1 VTGACRCHTGQM
13 TPYRNFPGIQAA
25 VRAHLCAVA
34 SRSARS
40 RTPPFARTLPIITV
54 RTLFIGSGKK
64 VTVEELIAAT
74 GVSSGQSGDL
84 KAVQKLSKK
93 LKPLEAPLPGPIQAR
108 AERRAAYDQSKKD
121 IKKWMP
127 LVKSQREAPTLQLT
141 SGGTESHRITSLSA
155 VASNHTPE
163 NKMELEVAA
172 MLEAAGAHTA
182 SAVAES
188 EEALA
193 MRMMDAGEAK
203 ARKEELAKQRALLFY
218 HEVKAK
224 RLKKIKSKD
233 YRRRLKKAEK
243 NRQEGAGEDGM
254 LMLGKEELQQQQ
266 EEAEYERAKE
276 RLTLKHKNTSQF
288 IRRAIKR
295 GAKHPDEG
303 TREAIAEQ
311 LRIGQ
316 EIRRKV
322 HAFRDK
328 EDSDSSDGSGDDSSD
343 DERRDERLSRK
354 LAAAARD
361 VLEGDVPGNGTEKG
375 LMSLPF
381 MKRSMEKQ
389 KQRAEEQARDVLDGD
404 GGGTGG
410 RRSDEEARRGLLK
423 FGSGVTSASG
433 GAYRDVDDQEFFED
447 RDDDDDVDE
456 DVEAKIRRLEAN
468 GGAKSQESA
477 DVAPSNSLSFIP
489 SKNFQGTKEG
499 FVFTKGSNGLGYYAE
514 QPGTAGA
521 SAGSKALAQKPKAP
535 KMPKKQEKRGSAK
548 RTAPLQLFSQE
559 DLIRKAF
566 AGDDVVDE
574 FKKSKAEEVEAELP
588 QEEVPGELP
597 GWGTWSNPNKKEPA
611 WVRDAKAKAESKK
624 AAAARA
630 RKDASMEFVVISE
643 KWDARNA
650 SKYKTQA
657 VPFPFNS
664 KETYERSMRQP
675 LGKDF
680 NTVDSFRNLTRPAVV
695 KDSGVIIEPLQFS
708 KSVGLHNAGAKMS
721 KRPGIIKV
729 AGGNAKRSSLSR

>member
-1 VTGACRCHTGQM
+1 MYKIKNITRLT
-13 TPYRNFPGIQAA
+13 
-25 VRAHLCAVA
+25 L
-34 SRSARS
+34 
-40 RTPPFARTLPIITV
+40 RTLLV
-54 RTLFIGSGKK
+54 GAGK

-141 SGGTESHRITSLSA
+141 SGGTESHKIKSLSA
-155 VASNHTPE
+155 LASNHTPE

-193 MRMMDAGEAK
+193 MRMMDAAEAK

-243 NRQEGAGEDGM
+243 KRQEGAGEDGM

-316 EIRRKV
+316 EIRRRV

-328 EDSDSSDGSGDDSSD
+328 DNSGSSDGSDGDSSD
-343 DERRDERLSRK
+343 DERRDERISRK
-354 LAAAARD
+354 LASAARD
-361 VLEGDVPGNGTEKG
+361 VLEGEGPELGTEKG

-389 KQRAEEQARDVLDGD
+389 KQRAKEQARDVLNGAM
-404 GGGTGG
+404 GVRGG
-410 RRSDEEARRGLLK
+410 RGGDREVRRGILK
-423 FGSGVTSASG
+423 FGSDTNGNPDS
-433 GAYRDVDDQEFFED
+433 DMED
-447 RDDDDDVDE
+447 EVFDAHDDDDDVDE
-456 DVEAKIRRLEAN
+456 DAEAKIRRLTAH
-468 GGAKSQESA
+468 GSGKSQPSA
-477 DVAPSNSLSFIP
+477 ETAPSDFRSFIP
-489 SKNFQGTKEG
+489 SKKFQGMKEG

-514 QPGTAGA
+514 QPGATGD
-521 SAGSKALAQKPKAP
+521 SADTKVPGRETKAP
-535 KMPKKQEKRGSAK
+535 KIPKKQTKRSSSKKAE
-548 RTAPLQLFSQE
+548 TQQMFSQE

-588 QEEVPGELP
+588 HEEVPGELP

-630 RKDASMEFVVISE
+630 RKDVSMEFVVISE

-650 SKYKTQA
+650 SKYKTQT

-729 AGGNAKRSSLSR
+729 AGGNAKRSSLGR

>member
-1 VTGACRCHTGQM
+1 M
-13 TPYRNFPGIQAA
+13 
-25 VRAHLCAVA
+25 
-34 SRSARS
+34 
-40 RTPPFARTLPIITV
+40 RTLV
-54 RTLFIGSGKK
+54 IGAGKE

-141 SGGTESHRITSLSA
+141 SGGKESQKISSLSA

-193 MRMMDAGEAK
+193 MRMMDAAEAK

-243 NRQEGAGEDGM
+243 KRQEGAGEDGM

-328 EDSDSSDGSGDDSSD
+328 DSSDSSDGSDDDSSD

-354 LAAAARD
+354 LASAARD
-361 VLEGDVPGNGTEKG
+361 VLEGDGPGNGAEKG
-375 LMSLPF
+375 LMALPF

-389 KQRAEEQARDVLDGD
+389 KQRAQEQARDVLTGE
-404 GGGTGG
+404 GGGADG
-410 RRSDEEARRGLLK
+410 RGSDEARRGILK
-423 FGSGVTSASG
+423 FGSGISSASG
-433 GAYRDVDDQEFFED
+433 GAGRDMGDEFFEEH
-447 RDDDDDVDE
+447 DDDDDVDE

-468 GGAKSQESA
+468 GSSKSQASA
-477 DVAPSNSLSFIP
+477 EMAPRDSRSFIP
-489 SKNFQGTKEG
+489 SKKFQGTKEG

-514 QPGTAGA
+514 QPG
-521 SAGSKALAQKPKAP
+521 SAGVSGDPKAPAQKPKVP
-535 KMPKKQEKRGSAK
+535 KMPKKQEKRSATK
-548 RTAPLQLFSQE
+548 KTAPQQMFSQE

-566 AGDDVVDE
+566 AGDNVVDE

-588 QEEVPGELP
+588 HDEVPGELP
-597 GWGTWSNPNKKEPA
+597 GWGTWSNPNKKEPT
-611 WVRDAKAKAESKK
+611 WVRDAKAKAASKK

-650 SKYKTQA
+650 SKYKTQT

-729 AGGNAKRSSLSR
+729 EGGNAKRSSLGR

>member
-1 VTGACRCHTGQM
+1 MINAGA
-13 TPYRNFPGIQAA
+13 
-25 VRAHLCAVA
+25 
-34 SRSARS
+34 
-40 RTPPFARTLPIITV
+40 
-54 RTLFIGSGKK
+54 GKK
-64 VTVEELIAAT
+64 VTVEDLIAAT
-74 GVSSGQSGDL
+74 GMSVGQSGDL

-93 LKPLEAPLPGPIQAR
+93 LQPLEAPLPGPIQAR
-108 AERRAAYDQSKKD
+108 AERRAAYDESKKD

-141 SGGTESHRITSLSA
+141 SGGAESHKLASLSA
-155 VASNHTPE
+155 VASKHTPE

-193 MRMMDAGEAK
+193 MRMLDAGEAK

-224 RLKKIKSKD
+224 RLKKIKSKE

-243 NRQEGAGEDGM
+243 KRQEGAGEDGM

-295 GAKHPDEG
+295 GARHPDEG

-311 LRIGQ
+311 LRIGE

-322 HAFRDK
+322 HAFRDNVGSGS
-328 EDSDSSDGSGDDSSD
+328 SDSSDDDSSD

-354 LAAAARD
+354 LESAARD
-361 VLEGDVPGNGTEKG
+361 VLEGDEPDTENEKG

-389 KQRAEEQARDVLDGD
+389 RERAQQQARDVLNGAQD
-404 GGGTGG
+404 GTGQEHAL
-410 RRSDEEARRGLLK
+410 DESRRGLLK
-423 FGSGVTSASG
+423 FGNGAAG
-433 GAYRDVDDQEFFED
+433 GIDSNFGQAVFDEDDS
-447 RDDDDDVDE
+447 DDDVDE
-456 DVEAKIRRLEAN
+456 DVEAKIQRLTAN
-468 GGAKSQESA
+468 GGKPKASA
-477 DVAPSNSLSFIP
+477 MATLATGTTSSSKETRSFIP
-489 SKNFQGTKEG
+489 SKKFQGMKEG
-499 FVFTKGSNGLGYYAE
+499 FVFTKGLNGVGYYAE
-514 QPGTAGA
+514 GRGHSVASVDVKVAGN
-521 SAGSKALAQKPKAP
+521 SKVP
-535 KMPKKQEKRGSAK
+535 KMPKPRKR
-548 RTAPLQLFSQE
+548 APPSTRKPEQHVFSQE
-559 DLIRKAF
+559 DLIKKAF

-588 QEEVPGELP
+588 HEEVPGELP
-597 GWGTWSNPNKKEPA
+597 GWGTWSNPSKKEPA
-611 WVRDAKAKAESKK
+611 WVREAKAKAEAKK

-643 KWDARNA
+643 KWDAKNA

-708 KSVGLHNAGAKMS
+708 KSVGNHHVGAKMS

-729 AGGNAKRSSLSR
+729 AGGNTKRSSLGR

>member
-1 VTGACRCHTGQM
+1 MPVSHRADDSVQKFPWHTGRCAGA
-13 TPYRNFPGIQAA
+13 P
-25 VRAHLCAVA
+25 VRGGTVIYKIKDI
-34 SRSARS
+34 
-40 RTPPFARTLPIITV
+40 TLRLNIIRLTV
-54 RTLFIGSGKK
+54 RTLIIGAGKK

-141 SGGTESHRITSLSA
+141 SGGAESHKITSLSA
-155 VASNHTPE
+155 IASNHTPE

-193 MRMMDAGEAK
+193 MRMMDAAEAK

-243 NRQEGAGEDGM
+243 KRQEGAGEDGM
-254 LMLGKEELQQQQ
+254 LMLGKEELQQQR

-328 EDSDSSDGSGDDSSD
+328 DNSDSSDGSDDDSSD
-343 DERRDERLSRK
+343 DERRDKRLSQK
-354 LAAAARD
+354 LASAARD
-361 VLEGDVPGNGTEKG
+361 VLEGDGPEIGAEKG

-389 KQRAEEQARDVLDGD
+389 KQRAQEQARDVLNGE
-404 GGGTGG
+404 GGGSGG
-410 RRSDEEARRGLLK
+410 DEEARRGLLK
-423 FGSGVTSASG
+423 FGSGASNG
-433 GAYRDVDDQEFFED
+433 TGRDMVDELL
-447 RDDDDDVDE
+447 DDDDVDE
-456 DVEAKIRRLEAN
+456 DVEAKICRLAAD
-468 GGAKSQESA
+468 GKGKSQPSS
-477 DVAPSNSLSFIP
+477 DTAPSDVRSFFP
-489 SKNFQGTKEG
+489 SNKFQGMKKG

-514 QPGTAGA
+514 QPSAIGA
-521 SAGSKALAQKPKAP
+521 SGDTKAPAPKPKAP
-535 KMPKKQEKRGSAK
+535 KMPQKLGKRGSLRK
-548 RTAPLQLFSQE
+548 TVPQQMFSQE

-566 AGDDVVDE
+566 AGDDVVDD

-588 QEEVPGELP
+588 HEEVPGELP

-611 WVRDAKAKAESKK
+611 WVRDAKAKAESRK

-643 KWDARNA
+643 KWDGRNA
-650 SKYKTQA
+650 SKYKTQT

-729 AGGNAKRSSLSR
+729 AGGNTKRSAMGR

>member
-1 VTGACRCHTGQM
+1 MA
-13 TPYRNFPGIQAA
+13 
-25 VRAHLCAVA
+25 L
-34 SRSARS
+34 
-40 RTPPFARTLPIITV
+40 RTCNV
-54 RTLFIGSGKK
+54 GSGRK
-64 VTVEELIAAT
+64 VTVEELIAST
-74 GVSSGQSGDL
+74 GVSIGQSGDL
-84 KAVQKLSKK
+84 KAVEKLSKK

-108 AERRAAYDQSKKD
+108 AERRAAYDESKKD

-141 SGGTESHRITSLSA
+141 SGRMDAQRPTSVSA
-155 VASNHTPE
+155 MAAKHTPE

-193 MRMMDAGEAK
+193 MRMLNAEEAK
-203 ARKEELAKQRALLFY
+203 ARREELAKQRALLFY

-224 RLKKIKSKD
+224 RLKKIKSKE

-243 NRQEGAGEDGM
+243 KRQDGVGEDGM
-254 LMLGKEELQQQQ
+254 LMLGDDELRQQR
-266 EEAEYERAKE
+266 EDAEYERAKE
-276 RLTLKHKNTSQF
+276 RLTLKHKNTSRF

-295 GAKHPDEG
+295 GSQHPDEG

-311 LRIGQ
+311 LRLGD

-322 HAFRDK
+322 HAFK
-328 EDSDSSDGSGDDSSD
+328 GESEGDSSEGSDDDSSD
-343 DERRDERLSRK
+343 DERQNERLSRK
-354 LAAAARD
+354 LESAARD
-361 VLEGDVPGNGTEKG
+361 VLEDDDRPDAEKG
-375 LMSLPF
+375 LLSLPF

-389 KQRAEEQARDVLDGD
+389 KQRAQQQARKVLHGD
-404 GGGTGG
+404 TQGNDDDDDDTG
-410 RRSDEEARRGLLK
+410 DQVRRGRLK
-423 FGSGVTSASG
+423 FGN
-433 GAYRDVDDQEFFED
+433 GANRSDDANLEED
-447 RDDDDDVDE
+447 FNIDDDDDDDDVEE
-456 DVEAKIRRLEAN
+456 DAEAKRVRLMSDGSRKATKAV
-468 GGAKSQESA
+468 AKASS
-477 DVAPSNSLSFIP
+477 VAKTDSHDTRSFIP
-489 SKNFQGTKEG
+489 SKTFQGMKDG
-499 FVFTKGSNGLGYYAE
+499 YVFTKGSNGMGYYAE
-514 QPGTAGA
+514 KRNGAA
-521 SAGSKALAQKPKAP
+521 SASNNKLSKPSMP
-535 KMPKKQEKRGSAK
+535 KMPKPQKHSTKSKKVQQQQHGG
-548 RTAPLQLFSQE
+548 FSQE

-611 WVRDAKAKAESKK
+611 WVTEAKAKAEAKK
-624 AAAARA
+624 AAAAKA

-643 KWDARNA
+643 KWDSKNA
-650 SKYKTQA
+650 SKYKTQS
-657 VPFPFNS
+657 VPYPFNS
-664 KETYERSMRQP
+664 KDTYERSMRQP

-708 KSVGLHNAGAKMS
+708 KSVGNHNVGVKMS
-721 KRPGIIKV
+721 QRPGIIKV
-729 AGGNAKRSSLSR
+729 AGGMAKRSGVGR